1 MSVQGKI
8 QVYLNLSE
16 TLYHPSLAAALE
28 TVTRSFSE
36 GAAEVQIADGT
47 GANQAQKAWCISETL
62 TASTRTLDLTNLTTT
77 VGGTVTTVSF
87 SKIKVFYGVIPAG
100 TEGQYILLG
109 GGGANPFYPWWSA
122 STVKEKLMPLGSPF
136 LKSNL
141 GAQSSNPWT
150 VDASN
155 RHVLI
160 DSGIWTIGYKLLI
173 LGV

>member
-1 MSVQGKI
+1 MSVQGKV
-8 QVYLNLSE
+8 QLYLNLSE
-16 TLYHPSLAAALE
+16 VLYNPSSAAPLE
-28 TVTRSFSE
+28 TITRALAD
-36 GAAEVQIADGT
+36 GAGEVSIADGT
-47 GANQAQKAWCISETL
+47 GANQVSKAWCLSETL

-87 SKIKVFYGVIPAG
+87 SKIKLFYGIIPAG

-141 GAQSSNPWT
+141 GAQSSAPWT

-155 RHVLI
+155 KHVLV
-160 DSGIWTIGYKLLI
+160 DSGIWTVAYKLLI